1 MRIIFRLALP
11 LVHCEQYTAK
21 PLRFEEL
28 CSQFEMSFSESS
40 ERNNS
45 ILLHI
50 YLEFLIM
57 EALGNPVVPEV

>member
-21 PLRFEEL
+21 LLRFEEL
-28 CSQFEMSFSESS
+28 WSQFEMSFSESS
-40 ERNNS
+40 ERN